1 MSTDYEKF
9 VKKASRFLGT
19 HNTNST
25 LRDDVVVNDEFQD
38 GSILGTMSQ
47 TKDISSP
54 KKKDDGIS
62 GSRYAI
68 IWESVRLDGTF
79 QVQDPGIVDVV
90 SNLKQNFNIYLHYGF
105 AAGTTGLLS
114 STQKL
119 TDVTKMSRFYELLEV
134 SDSPSTNRKGH
145 IALVEMVGV
154 SHGKIK
160 EFMEE
165 GTGEVE
171 PRSKPTKSP
180 PPATVFNSI
189 SQPEENP
196 IQEIPAKDKTLDD
209 YLQLKSGLLGG
220 LEHKDYVLVK
230 TGRKAD
236 VGKQDLWKIQLDG
249 VDLLENRWQ
258 GDSLVM
264 TNTKEAWDALIYMEK
279 IWDRLRVIY
288 RYNKNDMANTDWI
301 PMIDYISNSYRS
313 NVVNGKNG
321 RGGRPNSQHKNGTAF
336 DVARA
341 SRIDKKLWARLFVY
355 AGSAAG
361 FTSFGIGNGFCHADT
376 RKMPAAWDYKGP
388 VTSYAPEEWIG
399 GSSGRIYS
407 HYLKDTLLVDKI
419 NEGWGKDNWLRAF
432 IS

>member
-1 MSTDYEKF
+1 MPTDYERF

-54 KKKDDGIS
+54 NKKDDGIS

-68 IWESVRLDGTF
+68 IWESVRLDGAF

-90 SNLKQNFNIYLHYGF
+90 SNLEQNFEIYLHYGF

-114 STQKL
+114 SIEKL

-180 PPATVFNSI
+180 PPATVRNNI
-189 SQPEENP
+189 SQPEENKAP
-196 IQEIPAKDKTLDD
+196 EPPTQALDF
-209 YLQLKSGLLGG
+209 YLQPESGLVGR
-220 LEHKDYVLVK
+220 LEQKHYDVVK

-236 VGKQDLWKIQLDG
+236 QDKQELFKIQLDG
-249 VDLLENRWQ
+249 VDLLENRRE

-264 TNTKEAWDALIYMEK
+264 TATKEAWEALITMEVY
-279 IWDRLRVIY
+279 WDKLGVIY
-288 RYNKNDMANTDWI
+288 RYNKGDMKNTDWI
-301 PMIDYISNSYRS
+301 PLMGFVQNSYRS
-313 NVVNGKNG
+313 DEVNERRKGAKG
-321 RGGRPNSQHKNGTAF
+321 SHHRKGTAF
-336 DVARA
+336 DLHRA

-355 AGSAAG
+355 TAAEAG
-361 FTSFGIGNGFCHADT
+361 FRGFGIGSGFCHADT
-376 RKMPAAWDYKGP
+376 RKKPAAWDYKGP
-388 VTSYAPEEWIG
+388 VSSYAPEEWIG
-399 GSSGRIYS
+399 RSSGRIYP
-407 HYLKDTLLVDKI
+407 HYLKDTLDVTKI
-419 NEGWGKDNWLRAF
+419 DEGWGNTNWLKAF
-432 IS
+432 AT